1 MPKELGNSKGIM
13 ENPILK
19 IEITK
24 TKTFKVSTFGEYL
37 DVKRKGRT
45 PIVAKSKKEVPK
57 KKKVKTIGLD
67 DKMKKMKKPKK
78 VMQLMMKKNMKK
90 TKKKMEK
97 RENWKKKHEDA

>member
-24 TKTFKVSTFGEYL
+24 TKSFKVSTFGEYL

-57 KKKVKTIGLD
+57 KKRVKMIELD
-67 DKMKKMKKPKK
+67 DEDKENKESEESDANDDEEEYEEDEEKDGKKRK
-78 VMQLMMKKNMKK
+78 LEKK
-90 TKKKMEK
+90 T
-97 RENWKKKHEDA
+97 